1 MFPLG
6 VLSCALH
13 SSAPCL
19 EYKKLAV
26 VSDDNDRTVSSG
38 SVILYQG
45 QERFKKQTSFSI
57 PPGGGGGLKITL
69 FLLLTPSLS

>member
-6 VLSCALH
+6 ALLS
-13 SSAPCL
+13 SPPCL

-26 VSDDNDRTVSSG
+26 VSDDSDKTVSSG

-45 QERFKKQTSFSI
+45 DVS
-57 PPGGGGGLKITL
+57 GGK
-69 FLLLTPSLS
+69 